1 MSLIRRNFRLWWQVP
16 RNLADRPSHRQVTF
30 LELFYDLVYVVLI
43 AELTNSFASRLDGT
57 HLAQFVFLFFIVWW
71 SWLNGSTYHEIHGNN
86 DIRTRVFTFMQ
97 MFAVA
102 AMAVFAHDAFGET
115 AAGFA
120 VSYAI
125 FQLILG
131 YLWWRT
137 GVYDEKHRPLSQPYT
152 AAYLFNS
159 VLFIASVFVSPT
171 MRMGMWL
178 LAVIIALL
186 LPFITFSLGRNN
198 PEVRA
203 QIDLSLTPTNSLVER
218 FDLLTIIVLGEV
230 IVRVVQGVAAHQDLT
245 IQIGVIG
252 GMGMLVAVGLWW
264 LYFDFVSHHHPRHG
278 REILW
283 LYAHLPL
290 TVGIATSG
298 AAVLNAIE
306 QIHEPLQPEVRW
318 LLVGSVALALFSI
331 ATLFSTL
338 QNLDIAPNVRRFG
351 QYVMFAMSV
360 LILALGLTGLQT
372 GLLLNVLVVLLLV
385 PIFIGILFWIQSI
398 SLSL

>member
-306 QIHEPLQPEVRW
+306 QIHEPLQPEVR
-318 LLVGSVALALFSI
+318 
-331 ATLFSTL
+331 
-338 QNLDIAPNVRRFG
+338 
-351 QYVMFAMSV
+351 
-360 LILALGLTGLQT
+360 
-372 GLLLNVLVVLLLV
+372 
-385 PIFIGILFWIQSI
+385 
-398 SLSL
+398 